1 MTPVD
6 PLHSMFV
13 AVCRETSSGEV
24 LGAEER
30 VDAETALRAFTID
43 AAFLGSEEQIKGSIQ
58 VGKLADFV
66 FLSRLSI
73 LHHLSRLFHLS
84 R

>member
-1 MTPVD
+1 MY
-6 PLHSMFV
+6 V

-66 FLSRLSI
+66 FLSRS
-73 LHHLSRLFHLS
+73 SNRRLFSLS
-84 R
+84 LSLFPVPR